1 MSTRERAGWFRWAF
15 LVASRMHIHDVGER
29 ETVIKD
35 CKGRISENEMDVV
48 FCVQFPSLLEKI
60 YSSPSQY
67 LGRSLN

>member
-1 MSTRERAGWFRWAF
+1 
-15 LVASRMHIHDVGER
+15 MHIHDVGER

-48 FCVQFPSLLEKI
+48 FCVQFPFLLEKTRS
-60 YSSPSQY
+60 YPSQY